1 MPAVATVAKPE
12 TQAVA
17 KAATSRTAIA
27 LFSAV
32 DTTAGRTSASAAVTA
47 TDVDRVDHAP
57 PLAPGIAASIAASV
71 ALASATASPLSSP
84 SALVAHRTTLVEQRL
99 QATSTPRWL
108 QAGDTTAAVHAII
121 ATRAA
126 AADSAEDAPATA
138 DASIA
143 TRPAPATDVPVA
155 GNGPAVVAP
164 STASKTARG
173 DYSLS
178 RQLGLGVARVVIDA
192 GHGGHDPGAKVQG
205 GLTEAGLVLDIAQRL
220 ELLLRKQPGVDVI
233 MTRRSDTYVALEER
247 TDMANRADADLFVSI
262 HANASANPR
271 ARGVETYVLN
281 FATSPEAEF
290 IAARENSGSSRT
302 MRNLPDIVKT
312 IALNNKVDESR
323 ELARFVQTA
332 LHNQLRKGDSTLRN
346 LGVKQ
351 APFMVL
357 VGATMPAILT
367 EVAFVTN
374 QDDAS
379 HLKNEKYRQ
388 DVAEALLAGITRY
401 QQSLKRT
408 APAVAA
414 QQTP

>member
-1 MPAVATVAKPE
+1 ME
-12 TQAVA
+12 RRMQA
-17 KAATSRTAIA
+17 KAM
-27 LFSAV
+27 
-32 DTTAGRTSASAAVTA
+32 
-47 TDVDRVDHAP
+47 P
-57 PLAPGIAASIAASV
+57 
-71 ALASATASPLSSP
+71 
-84 SALVAHRTTLVEQRL
+84 QR
-99 QATSTPRWL
+99 L
-108 QAGDTTAAVHAII
+108 QAGDTTAGVNAII

-126 AADSAEDAPATA
+126 DSADDAASPAE
-138 DASIA
+138 ASAGI
-143 TRPAPATDVPVA
+143 RPAPAIDLPVA
-155 GNGPAVVAP
+155 GDGPAAAAP
-164 STASKTARG
+164 GTASKTARG

-192 GHGGHDPGAKVQG
+192 GHGGHDPGAKVK

-220 ELLLRKQPGVDVI
+220 ELLLRRQPGVDVI

-247 TDMANRADADLFVSI
+247 TDMANRAGADLFVSI

-271 ARGVETYVLN
+271 TRGVETYVLN
-281 FATSPEAEF
+281 FATSPEVEA

-312 IALNNKVDESR
+312 IATNNKVDESR

-374 QDDAS
+374 QDDAT
-379 HLKNEKYRQ
+379 HMKNEKYRQ
-388 DVAEALLAGITRY
+388 DVAEALLGGITRY

-408 APAVAA
+408 TAPAVAS
-414 QQTP
+414 QQRP

>member
-1 MPAVATVAKPE
+1 MQVRATPA
-12 TQAVA
+12 
-17 KAATSRTAIA
+17 
-27 LFSAV
+27 
-32 DTTAGRTSASAAVTA
+32 
-47 TDVDRVDHAP
+47 
-57 PLAPGIAASIAASV
+57 
-71 ALASATASPLSSP
+71 
-84 SALVAHRTTLVEQRL
+84 RL
-99 QATSTPRWL
+99 YS
-108 QAGDTTAAVHAII
+108 GDTTAAVNAMM

-126 AADSAEDAPATA
+126 ESADEGAATA
-138 DASIA
+138 DGA
-143 TRPAPATDVPVA
+143 
-155 GNGPAVVAP
+155 AP
-164 STASKTARG
+164 SRRVAATEPAAAPVTASKTARG

-192 GHGGHDPGAKVQG
+192 GHGGHDPGAMVK

-220 ELLLRKQPGVDVI
+220 EVLLRKQPGVDVI
-233 MTRRSDTYVALEER
+233 MTRRSDAYVALEER
-247 TDMANRADADLFVSI
+247 TEIANRAGADLFVSI
-262 HANASANPR
+262 HANASVNPR
-271 ARGVETYVLN
+271 TRGVETYVLN
-281 FATSPEAEF
+281 FATSPEAES

-312 IALNNKVDESR
+312 IATNNKVDESR

-332 LHNQLRKGDSTLRN
+332 LHSQLRKGDATLRN

-374 QDDAS
+374 QDDAN
-379 HLKNEKYRQ
+379 HMRNEKYRQ

-401 QQSLKRT
+401 QQSLKHTT

-414 QQTP
+414 QAAP